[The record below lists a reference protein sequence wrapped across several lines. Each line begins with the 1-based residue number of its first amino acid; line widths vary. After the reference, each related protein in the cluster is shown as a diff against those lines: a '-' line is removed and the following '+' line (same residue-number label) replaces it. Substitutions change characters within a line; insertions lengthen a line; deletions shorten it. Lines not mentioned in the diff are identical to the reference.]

1 MSQTFPGAVRATGSS
16 FADKSR
22 GWLAYLLIGGVLTV
36 VAPLLTA
43 VLPGPGLMALGLLQA
58 ASVAAVVIGVRRN
71 GLADQWSW
79 RLITAAAAVSF
90 VEGTLFQGIGWYWL
104 QTPAFNLLSHLGT
117 LVSYGLALAGLA
129 LLGLGSGGSR
139 WISLIDG
146 AIFSVGVSMPFWT
159 FLVDPLIDRGATLNV
174 DIVMAM
180 TILAVDLIV
189 FGMVARMLF
198 DGGRLPWLIF
208 LAASFALLLVGDTAH
223 ILDLAGGQPNSPLAI
238 TAWLGWALLIGTAAL
253 HPSLAGAR
261 QRLTSSAF
269 SGRARVTVF
278 FAMALLSPLACTLIP
293 LIFKTDEFVNPYDD
307 VALILLTVEMAV
319 LFVVRLNIIAGVAE
333 SRAVAL
339 DEQAE
344 QLIAQTAKLTVALHK
359 QESLQR
365 RLSHRASRDPLTG
378 LANRTVLNEAL
389 QESLADAETPL
400 ALLLLDLDGFKDV
413 NDTFGH
419 PVGDELLS
427 QVGRRLRGIASPGHT
442 LARLGGDE
450 FAMVLPG
457 ADLATATAVAQQIL
471 HALQAPYRCAGRELH
486 LTTSIGVLAGI
497 PIASSSEALR
507 DVDMALYA
515 AKSAGK
521 NQIATFDPALREAR
535 MEHARLT
542 TGLRQAIAQNELTLN
557 YQPVVSLGNG
567 EITAVEALLRWTPE
581 GGKPV
586 RPDVFIPIAEETG
599 LIVPIGLWVLE
610 QACADARRWHEEYGI
625 SVTVNVSGRQLR
637 DESFSDAVLGVLERH
652 RLPEQ
657 ALVLEIT
664 ESMLLA
670 TTPAETQRIISVL
683 ALLREHG
690 VRIALDDFG
699 TGYSSLAYLRTLP
712 VDVLKIDRSFTTA
725 LTEADHHQT
734 HAFTKAIVE
743 LAGSLNLR
751 TVVEGVESGEQAGIL
766 QRMGCPLAQGYLFSP
781 PVPAHRIDDLLHLTP
796 WQDAA

>member
-1 MSQTFPGAVRATGSS
+1 M
-16 FADKSR
+16 
-22 GWLAYLLIGGVLTV
+22 LTV
-36 VAPLLTA
+36 VTPLLTA
-43 VLPGPGLMALGLLQA
+43 VLPGPGLVTLGLLQA

-71 GLADQWSW
+71 GLADRWSW

-104 QTPAFNLLSHLGT
+104 QIPAFDVLSHIGT
-117 LVSYGLALAGLA
+117 LISYGLALAGLA

-159 FLVDPLIDRGATLNV
+159 FLVDPLVDRGATLDV

-180 TILAVDLIV
+180 IILAVDLIV

-198 DGGRLPWLIF
+198 DGGRLPWLVF
-208 LAASFALLLVGDTAH
+208 LAASFALLLVGDTAN
-223 ILDLAGGQPNSPLAI
+223 ILDLAGGQPGGTLAV

-253 HPSLAGAR
+253 HPSLAGSR
-261 QRLTSSAF
+261 RRLTSSAL

-278 FAMALLSPLACTLIP
+278 FALALLSPVACTLIP
-293 LIFKTDEFVNPYDD
+293 LIFRTDELVNPYDD

-389 QESLADAETPL
+389 QEALADTDAPL

-427 QVGRRLRGIASPGHT
+427 QVGRRLRGIASTGHT

-471 HALQAPYRCAGRELH
+471 HALQTPYRCAGRELH

-521 NQIATFDPALREAR
+521 NQIATFDPGLREAR

-542 TGLRQAIAQNELTLN
+542 TGLRQAIARNELTLN
-557 YQPVVSLGNG
+557 YQPVVALGNG

-599 LIVPIGLWVLE
+599 LIIPIGLWVLE

-637 DESFSDAVLGVLERH
+637 DESFSDAVLTVLQRH

-712 VDVLKIDRSFTTA
+712 VDVLKIDRSFTNA

-781 PVPAHRIDDLLHLTP
+781 PVPAPRIDDLLHLTP